1 MRRTPGQIGFFAAV
15 AILVAFSAWSVQ
27 LVFSVSSL
35 RASAEIRMRWLVGI
49 QQLQV
54 RVDAIVADVARDV
67 DSQHLASD
75 VVRFANHGLD
85 VLGRMEAEWQTGVRA
100 DDTVAR
106 LLAELATAK
115 ERALRPHPSAREL
128 RDAAPHIAQSM
139 HDLVAVIREDDAL
152 ISQQLGQAVG
162 LLHLLVF
169 GALALAA
176 VASVL
181 LVVLRTRTERL
192 AASEQ
197 RFALAAAGARDG
209 IWDWDLK
216 RRRVHFSQRWRAMLR
231 LSDRVRLDQMDDWLE
246 RIHPDDAAIFRAHL
260 NAHVGGR
267 SDFFENEHRLRVETG
282 GYLWVLARGLAV
294 RDSRGKAIRVAGS
307 LTDITFRRQSAAHQE
322 AADLLARATREVGI
336 GVALHTSDETL
347 NRVSAALADMIA
359 AWPSGAAWWADVQRF
374 GWIPAASTCPDCQ
387 RPSFRGTM
395 QAALPD
401 PAGARHIFEITWAG
415 HAHGVSDDPDV
426 NILLVQDV
434 SDKVVSGEQLADS
447 EHAYALAARATN
459 DAVWEWYMDDNRV
472 LLSPR
477 WREMLGLEEEDG
489 AQPVTDTSAGA
500 WLSRVHAGD
509 LRGLQDA
516 IASHLDGLTNRLEFL
531 HRVRGADGSYRW
543 LTVHGVAIR
552 DHAGKPIRIV
562 GSFRDVTDLRATET
576 ELRRSAERDGLTGLL
591 NRASFCAAISEALE
605 ESRATGEFDFAVAG
619 IDLDGMALVNDT
631 LGSMQGDRVLR
642 AAARRLL
649 SVVGEGELI
658 GRIGGDEFGMLIRNV
673 VSDNELNRA
682 FERIQASLSQPIVL
696 DGQDIY
702 PSASVGVARSNSS
715 YCSGQDLLRDSETA
729 MRRAAKR
736 GLASRDIYQRRT
748 RTAARKT
755 LRLNADLRRALE
767 RRELVLHY
775 QPLVPVVGRHPIAFE
790 ALVRWRHSEFGLVSP
805 GAFIPLAE
813 ETGLIV
819 PIGLWVFR
827 EACRQVADWNRS
839 AAEPVAVSIN
849 VSARQLQEP
858 DLVGQMSSII
868 DQTGVDP
875 SLLHLEITESLV
887 MESPDEAVQKLS
899 ALKSLGVLVSID
911 DFGTGYSSLSYL
923 QRLPIDILKI
933 DRSFISPVEGGDCKE
948 IVSSIVELAHKLGL
962 VVIAEGVE
970 TEQQLATLKG
980 LSCDIA
986 QGYLFSR
993 PVPSVDATRIVEEWD
1008 ARFSKF
1014 VGRPSRPKLRVVDL
1028 ELESA

>member
-1 MRRTPGQIGFFAAV
+1 MRRTPGQIGFFVAL
-15 AILVAFSAWSVQ
+15 AILVAFSGWSVQ
-27 LVFSVSSL
+27 LVYSVSSL
-35 RASAEIRMRWLVGI
+35 RASVDTRMRWLMGI

-54 RVDAIVADVARDV
+54 RVEAIVADVARDV
-67 DSQHLASD
+67 DPEHLASD
-75 VVRFANHGLD
+75 VVKFANHGLD
-85 VLGRMEAEWQTGVRA
+85 VLGRMEAEWQSSVPA
-100 DDTVAR
+100 DPTVGR
-106 LLAELATAK
+106 LLAELATVK
-115 ERALRPHPSAREL
+115 DRALRPRPSEREL
-128 RDAAPHIAQSM
+128 RDGPARVAQSL
-139 HDLVAVIREDDAL
+139 HDLVAVIRADNAIL
-152 ISQQLGQAVG
+152 SQSLGHAVG

-176 VASVL
+176 AACVL
-181 LVVLRTRTERL
+181 LVLLRRRTQRL

-197 RFALAAAGARDG
+197 RFSLAAAGARDG
-209 IWDWDLK
+209 IWDWDLR
-216 RRRVHFSQRWRAMLR
+216 RRRVHFSPRWREMLR
-231 LSDRVRLDQMDDWLE
+231 LSDRVRLNHVDDWVE
-246 RIHPDDAAIFRAHL
+246 RIHPDDAATFRSLLQSHL
-260 NAHVGGR
+260 AGR
-267 SDFFENEHRLRVETG
+267 SAFFENEHRLRVETG
-282 GYLWVLARGLAV
+282 GYLWVLARGVAV
-294 RDSRGKAIRVAGS
+294 RDRRGKAVRVAGS
-307 LTDITFRRQSAAHQE
+307 LTDITFRRQTAAHQE

-336 GVALHTSDETL
+336 GVALHTSDEKL
-347 NRVSAALADMIA
+347 SRVSSAMADMIGGWQSA
-359 AWPSGAAWWADVQRF
+359 QAWWSDVQRF

-387 RPSFRGTM
+387 RPSFRGAM

-401 PAGARHIFEITWAG
+401 PTGHRHIFEITWAV
-415 HAHGVSDDPDV
+415 HAHGISDDPDV
-426 NILLVQDV
+426 HILLVQEV
-434 SDKVVSGEQLADS
+434 TDKMVSGEQLADS

-477 WREMLGLEEEDG
+477 WREMLGLEEED
-489 AQPVTDTSAGA
+489 AEQPSSDATAGA
-500 WLSRVHAGD
+500 WLSRVHPSD

-516 IASHLDGLTNRLEFL
+516 IAAHLDGLTNRLEFL

-552 DHAGKPIRIV
+552 DHAGKPVRIV

-591 NRASFCAAISEALE
+591 NRAAFCSAVSEALE
-605 ESRATGEFDFAVAG
+605 EARTTGEYGFAVAG

-658 GRIGGDEFGMLIRNV
+658 GRIGGDEFGMLIRDV
-673 VSDNELNRA
+673 ASEAELNRA
-682 FERIQASLSQPIVL
+682 FERIQAPLSQPIVL

-702 PSASVGVARSNSS
+702 ASASVGVARSNGT

-736 GLASRDIYQRRT
+736 GLASKDVYQRRT

-755 LRLNADLRRALE
+755 LRLNADLRRALD

-775 QPLVPVVGRHPIAFE
+775 QPLVPVFDRHHIAFE
-790 ALVRWRHSEFGLVSP
+790 ALVRWRHPEFGLVSP

-827 EACRQVADWNRS
+827 EACRQVALWNRT

-868 DQTGVDP
+868 EQTGVDP
-875 SLLHLEITESLV
+875 AALHLEITESLV
-887 MESPDEAVQKLS
+887 MESPDEAVQKLT
-899 ALKSLGVLVSID
+899 ALKALGAQLSID

-970 TEQQLATLKG
+970 TEQQLSTLKG
-980 LSCDIA
+980 LGCDVA

-993 PVPSVDATRIVEEWD
+993 PVPAVDATRLIEDWD
-1008 ARFSKF
+1008 DRFSPF
-1014 VGRPSRPKLRVVDL
+1014 VGRPSRPKLRV
-1028 ELESA
+1028 LESA